1 MQNKLKD
8 HALGQVGQPERIRAD
23 KGYPGKRM
31 VAFQKNAI
39 SAGTT
44 PIDGI
49 GARRAVRPQKLRV
62 ASGSMIG
69 IGGHLAVPPSH
80 TTGHTGPYHG
90 GSIGLGVGRNVEVGK
105 TETVEIR
112 VAQGLLDRRV
122 S

>member
-1 MQNKLKD
+1 MPGGGGGEASRDAPLSRSWAD
-8 HALGQVGQPERIRAD
+8 SAPRA
-23 KGYPGKRM
+23 
-31 VAFQKNAI
+31 
-39 SAGTT
+39 
-44 PIDGI
+44 
-49 GARRAVRPQKLRV
+49 V

-122 S
+122 SGHAPPSVNQRRPLR

>member
-1 MQNKLKD
+1 MTASA
-8 HALGQVGQPERIRAD
+8 HGERSVH
-23 KGYPGKRM
+23 K
-31 VAFQKNAI
+31 
-39 SAGTT
+39 
-44 PIDGI
+44 
-49 GARRAVRPQKLRV
+49 KLRV